1 MDGTPED
8 HHGSERFETV
18 IIGGGQAG
26 LSMGY
31 HLAARDRPFV
41 ILDANE
47 RIGDAWRTR
56 WDSLRLFTPAR
67 YDGLEG
73 LRFPAPALSFP
84 TKDEMADYL
93 EAYAK
98 RFELPVR
105 TAMRVD
111 GLSRHGERYVI
122 AAGDRRFEADHV
134 VVATGAHH
142 APTIPSYAGDLDQG
156 MVQLHSRDYRGPSQ
170 LREGGVLVVGVG
182 NSGAEIAFEV
192 VRTHRTW
199 LAGTPSGQIPVRHG
213 PAAARFAFPI
223 VRFVGHHVLT
233 RGTPI
238 GRRLAPKLES
248 GAAPLIRVKLKDLA
262 TAGVEQVARTAG
274 TRDGLPI
281 LEDGRVVEAANVIWC
296 TGFHYDFGWIDMPVI
311 SERGAPVHRRGVVE
325 REPGLYFMGL
335 VFQYALSS
343 DVIPG
348 MSRDARYIASH
359 IAARTSEGRPP
370 TIDAA

>member
-1 MDGTPED
+1 MDGTID
-8 HHGSERFETV
+8 SSSERFETV

-26 LSMGY
+26 LSTGY
-31 HLAARDRPFV
+31 HLAARNRPFV
-41 ILDANE
+41 ILDTNE

-98 RFELPVR
+98 RFQLPVR
-105 TAMRVD
+105 TGVRVD
-111 GLSRHGERYVI
+111 GLSRRGDGYVI
-122 AAGDRRFEADHV
+122 VSGDRRFDADHV
-134 VVATGAHH
+134 VVATGANQ
-142 APTIPSYAGDLDQG
+142 APSVPPFARDLDPG
-156 MVQLHSRDYRGPSQ
+156 IVQLHSHDYRGPSQ
-170 LREGGVLVVGVG
+170 LKEGGVLVVGVG
-182 NSGAEIAFEV
+182 NSGAEIASEV

-199 LAGTPSGQIPVRHG
+199 LSGRPSGQIPVRHG
-213 PAAARFAFPI
+213 PAAARFAFPV
-223 VRFVGHHVLT
+223 VRFMGHHVLT
-233 RGTPI
+233 QSTPL
-238 GRRLAPKLES
+238 GRKLGPKLES

-262 TAGVEQVARTAG
+262 AAGVEQVARTAG

-281 LEDGRVVEAANVIWC
+281 LEDGRVVDASNVIWC
-296 TGFHYDFGWIDMPVI
+296 TGFQYEFGWIDMPVI
-311 SERGAPVHRRGVVE
+311 GEHGAPVHRRGVAVG
-325 REPGLYFMGL
+325 EPGLYFMGL
-335 VFQYALSS
+335 VFQYAVSS

-359 IAARTSEGRPP
+359 IAARTSNDRPP
-370 TIDAA
+370 TADAA